1 MNLRKSFL
9 KVLEEY
15 GFSGYGEIQDLL
27 DDLEMVV
34 EDYIEYE
41 GLA

>member
-9 KVLEEY
+9 KVLGDY
-15 GFSGYGEIQDLL
+15 GFADYGEVQDLL

-34 EDYIEYE
+34 EDYVEYE
-41 GLA
+41 GLT